1 MAKKSINSQQPPI
14 AWDIVDQAF
23 RDVNDNFAELYAT
36 VNLLVPGGVVDL
48 TNLSSDITPS
58 ASGVHDLGSAT
69 KRWKDLYLTG
79 NSLYLGDALVTAT
92 GSSVNLPAGSTIGG
106 QLIRN
111 PAETSFKTVR
121 ISGQGDVIADDFAGV
136 LTLSGSGID
145 ITTVP
150 GSDTVTFANTGVNSI
165 VSGNVGISV
174 SGTTTRTITNEG
186 VLSLTGT
193 TGQIGVSTSTG
204 AITLTNLGVTKI
216 NAGPGITLVG
226 GVSTGEVT
234 ITNGSPNILQNLW
247 RFIAVTGQTT
257 LDPLNANST
266 LTITNGSGINVTT
279 SALNNSVTITST
291 GVTTLAGTI
300 GQIGVS
306 SATGSVVLTN
316 LGVTSL
322 TAGDGVSVS
331 ASTGGITVTNT
342 RLGFTSIAVS
352 SQSPQSPILAD
363 TVTDTLTLVAGDG
376 IILTTN
382 ATNDSITITAPL
394 SEDITCRSISGFDS
408 TLIIN
413 GTTSKVVGAIDT
425 ASLRTSEASVTLGYE
440 ARSASSSNYS
450 VGIGWQAAK
459 TGQQGYAIA
468 IGQQAGEATQGQA
481 SIAIGPQ
488 SGQTTQGNDSIAIG
502 SSAGQTSQGQAS
514 IAIGTQSGKTT
525 QGLDAIAIGNLAGQT
540 SQGLRGIAIGYQ
552 AGWVNQQE
560 RGIAIGSGAGV
571 SNQGAYAIAI
581 GQDTSNIN
589 SGANSIAIGQNAG
602 GSGQGEKSIAI
613 GHLAGVGTSATF
625 ANSIILNASG
635 SPVSSS
641 AAGLFIAPVR
651 STATNFVVHY
661 NPVTKEVTYG
671 EGLTVGSINVNS
683 NVITT
688 IDTNADLE
696 LAASGT
702 GKVSVLDTFS
712 VSGQT
717 TLSNGLFQGVFDV
730 AGLASGNV
738 TLAATDFTGN
748 ILTAQP
754 LFTNRELY
762 IPDAGVS
769 VAGMRFLFRN
779 RSGTYSVTIKDVS
792 NNVIDIVAASGKTEL
807 ACDGYA
813 WFVV

>member
-1 MAKKSINSQQPPI
+1 MALPNTTITAGSAPLLWSDISDAFDKINE
-14 AWDIVDQAF
+14 
-23 RDVNDNFAELYAT
+23 NFASLDLAT
-36 VNLLVPGGVVDL
+36 GGSAVDL
-48 TNLSSDITPS
+48 NTLTSNVSPGS
-58 ASGVHDLGSAT
+58 SGVYDLGSPT

-121 ISGQGDVIADDFAGV
+121 ISGQGDVVADDFAGV
-136 LTLSGSGID
+136 LTLLGNGIN
-145 ITTVP
+145 ITTAP
-150 GSDTVTFANTGVNSI
+150 GSDTVTFENTGVNSI
-165 VSGNVGISV
+165 VAGNVGISV

-186 VLSLTGT
+186 VLSLAGT
-193 TGQIGVSTSTG
+193 AGQIGVSTSTG
-204 AITLTNLGVTKI
+204 SVTLTNLGVTKI
-216 NAGPGITLVG
+216 NAGSGIILVG
-226 GVSTGEVT
+226 GTSTGEVT
-234 ITNGSPNILQNLW
+234 IQNSSPNILQSLW

-257 LDPLNANST
+257 LDAPTANST
-266 LTITNGSGINVTT
+266 LTIANGSGINVTT
-279 SALNNSVTITST
+279 SALNNSVTIANT
-291 GVTTLAGTI
+291 GVTNLAGTI

-306 SATGSVVLTN
+306 AATGSVVLTN

-322 TAGDGVSVS
+322 TAGDGISVS
-331 ASTGGITVTNT
+331 AGTGGITVTNT

-413 GTTSKVVGAIDT
+413 GDTSKVVGAIDT
-425 ASLRTSEASVTLGYE
+425 ASLRTSETQIRLGLEAGLTSPSTNTVAIGRQAGKTSQGAESVSIGNTAGTTSQGNIAVAIGYG
-440 ARSASSSNYS
+440 AGRDS
-450 VGIGWQAAK
+450 
-459 TGQQGYAIA
+459 QGAGGIA
-468 IGQQAGEATQGQA
+468 IGSAAA
-481 SIAIGPQ
+481 
-488 SGQTTQGNDSIAIG
+488 QTTQGDDSVAIG
-502 SSAGQTSQGQAS
+502 SSAGLSSQS
-514 IAIGTQSGKTT
+514 INAVAIGRSAGQTT
-525 QGLDAIAIGNLAGQT
+525 QGQQAVSIGRLAGQT
-540 SQGLRGIAIGYQ
+540 SQGASSVAVGVTAGQTSQGEASVAIG
-552 AGWVNQQE
+552 GNT
-560 RGIAIGSGAGV
+560 GV
-571 SNQGAYAIAI
+571 TNQGASAVAVGANAGTTSQGAFSTAI
-581 GQDTSNIN
+581 G
-589 SGANSIAIGQNAG
+589 ANAG
-602 GSGQGEKSIAI
+602 NTNQHANTIIINAGSVATNSN
-613 GHLAGVGTSATF
+613 GTDRF
-625 ANSIILNASG
+625 FVN
-635 SPVSSS
+635 
-641 AAGLFIAPVR
+641 PVR
-651 STATNFVVHY
+651 NTATNFVVHY

-671 EGLTVGSINVNS
+671 EGLTVGSIYVNS
-683 NVITT
+683 NLITT
-688 IDTNADLE
+688 NVSNADLE
-696 LAASGT
+696 LSASGT

-717 TLSNGLFQGVFDV
+717 TLSNGLFQGVVDI

-738 TLAATDFTGN
+738 TWTAADFTGN

-754 LFTNRELY
+754 LFTNREFY

-779 RSGTYSVTIKDVS
+779 RSGTYSVTIKDAS
-792 NNVIDIVAASGKTEL
+792 NNVIDIVAANSKTEL

>member
-136 LTLSGSGID
+136 LTLLGSGID

-165 VSGNVGISV
+165 VAGNVGISV

-291 GVTTLAGTI
+291 GVTSIAGTS

-306 SATGSVVLTN
+306 GATGSVVLTN

-322 TAGDGVSVS
+322 TAGDGISVS

-342 RLGFTSIAVS
+342 RLGFTSVAVS
-352 SQSPQSPILAD
+352 GQSPVLAD

-413 GTTSKVVGAIDT
+413 GDTSKVVGDIDT

-450 VGIGWQAAK
+450 VGIGWQAGK
-459 TGQQGYAIA
+459 TGQQGYAVA
-468 IGQQAGEATQGQA
+468 IGQYAGETNQNQSGV
-481 SIAIGPQ
+481 AIGPQ
-488 SGQTTQGNDSIAIG
+488 AGQTTQGDSAVAIG
-502 SSAGQTSQGQAS
+502 NNA
-514 IAIGTQSGKTT
+514 GKTT
-525 QGLDAIAIGNLAGQT
+525 QGDNAIAIGNSAGYTDQSDYTVALGWRAGYTGQSVTGISIGSQAGET
-540 SQGLRGIAIGYQ
+540 SQGVSAVAIGNSSGLTGQGAGAVAVGSLSGAGSQGAHAVAIGELAGNTSQGSYAVAIGY
-552 AGWVNQQE
+552 
-560 RGIAIGSGAGV
+560 
-571 SNQGAYAIAI
+571 
-581 GQDTSNIN
+581 
-589 SGANSIAIGQNAG
+589 NAG
-602 GSGQGEKSIAI
+602 AASQ
-613 GHLAGVGTSATF
+613 H
-625 ANSIILNASG
+625 ANSIILNATT
-635 SPVSSS
+635 
-641 AAGLFIAPVR
+641 AGLASNGDNRFFVDPVR
-651 STATNFVVHY
+651 NTATNFVVHY

-671 EGLTVGSINVNS
+671 EGLTVGSIYVNS
-683 NVITT
+683 NLITT
-688 IDTNADLE
+688 NVSNADLE
-696 LAASGT
+696 LSASGT